1 MTEIGRRTGIFA
13 GATALILCLLVGLF
27 TNSDLLM
34 STVFAVIGGL
44 IFGTAGL
51 LIGNLFD
58 GYIAQAFRRE
68 LSKQLIERDVEVLS
82 RKARKGKAQSYN
94 ADVTVDG
101 EPEEEQA

>member
-13 GATALILCLLVGLF
+13 GAAAFTLCLLVGLF

-68 LSKQLIERDVEVLS
+68 LAKQLIEKDIAALS
-82 RKARKGKAQSYN
+82 KKARKGKAQSYD
-94 ADVTVDG
+94 ADVTANEG
-101 EPEEEQA
+101 PEEEQA